1 MLIRSSSGVPRAR
14 ILRCLF
20 ARAFGVP
27 QRPRIGGGRHWSAA
41 ACAAHALVG
50 HLDHS
55 AAWHELRRARGLA
68 AATGLERADGKVSI
82 EDYGHSALKV
92 PAIVTVRLM
101 CFALCV
107 TGLAATLRVMLTT

>member
-1 MLIRSSSGVPRAR
+1 
-14 ILRCLF
+14 
-20 ARAFGVP
+20 
-27 QRPRIGGGRHWSAA
+27 
-41 ACAAHALVG
+41 
-50 HLDHS
+50 
-55 AAWHELRRARGLA
+55 LA